1 MVDLPNGSANAAV
14 DPTLVET
21 SADATREAVIPL
33 FEEKLSVSKR
43 VVPTSRVQV
52 SRVTHSH
59 EQLVDE
65 LLNHERVEIER
76 IPIDKPVD
84 ALPSIREE
92 GDSLVIPVVEEVVK
106 VERYLLLKEEVRVRR
121 VRATERY
128 QESVT
133 LRKQEAVVTRL
144 PIANPAA
151 SLAETQTDLTSDK
164 KEKQTHE
171 L

>member
-1 MVDLPNGSANAAV
+1 MVDNSDGSTNAAV
-14 DPTLVET
+14 DPTLGEIQ
-21 SADATREAVIPL
+21 ADETREAVIPL
-33 FEEKLSVSKR
+33 FEEKLAVTKQ

-65 LLNHERVEIER
+65 LLNHECIEIER
-76 IPIDKPVD
+76 IPFDKLVD
-84 ALPSIREE
+84 AMPSIRED
-92 GDSLVIPVVEEVVK
+92 GDSIVIPVVDEVVK
-106 VERYLLLKEEVRVRR
+106 VERYLILKEEVHVRR

-144 PIANPAA
+144 PIAHPAA
-151 SLAETQTDLTSDK
+151 SLAAAQTGLTLE
-164 KEKQTHE
+164 KEK
-171 L
+171 

>member
-1 MVDLPNGSANAAV
+1 
-14 DPTLVET
+14 VET
-21 SADATREAVIPL
+21 VLAEAPVDATREAVIPL
-33 FEEKLSVSKR
+33 FEEELSVSKR

-65 LLNHERVEIER
+65 LLSREQVEVERV
-76 IPIDKPVD
+76 PVDKPVD

-151 SLAETQTDLTSDK
+151 SLAETQTD
-164 KEKQTHE
+164 
-171 L
+171 